1 MYYTYLYD
9 TKTKT
14 IITTFESNEM
24 LHKLVLSGSYLAM
37 YQDSFQDFKEAD
49 VLIISNK
56 NIENNP
62 LKHRLL
68 QLNINNRY
76 MLEEANNAVICY
88 NQFNDYEKKCEKLR
102 IKIFNQNTIEQLRK
116 LTSTNN
122 KLNNCSATNN
132 QLVSHYWYNV

>member
-1 MYYTYLYD
+1 MMSMYYTYLYN

-62 LKHRLL
+62 LEHRLL

-76 MLEEANNAVICY
+76 MLEEANNAIVCY
-88 NQFNDYEKKCEKLR
+88 THFNEYEKKCEKLR
-102 IKIFNQNTIEQLRK
+102 ITRYNQHTIDQLRK
-116 LTSTNN
+116 LSSTNN
-122 KLNNCSATNN
+122 NNKLVFSWEKCI
-132 QLVSHYWYNV
+132 Y